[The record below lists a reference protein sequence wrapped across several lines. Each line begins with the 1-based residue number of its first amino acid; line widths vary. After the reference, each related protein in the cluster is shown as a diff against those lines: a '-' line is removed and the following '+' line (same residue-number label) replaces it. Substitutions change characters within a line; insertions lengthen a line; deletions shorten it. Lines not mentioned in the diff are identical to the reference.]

1 VNAGASVTFTAA
13 ATGVPTPTYQ
23 WERSPDGTTW
33 TPIAGATQASYIFTA
48 QATDNGAQ
56 FHVKA
61 ANSVSTVTSN
71 AATLT
76 VNLTF
81 QLPDTTNPGTTVPL
95 VLKAIPTG
103 TFLMGRYAGEAQSI
117 SAEDPQHSVTI
128 SQPFYMG
135 QFEVTQA
142 QWQAIKGNNPSHFC
156 VAGGGA
162 PTDDLTRPVETVSW
176 DVITTPTTGFLAKL
190 NAATAATRPAGM
202 VFRLPTEAEW
212 EWACRAQTTGTPTR
226 FYWGDDP
233 SDTDIL
239 NNAWF
244 LDNSDGGTH
253 PVGTKTANAFG
264 LYDMSGN
271 VWEWCED
278 DWHSDYTGAPTDGSA
293 WVDNPRGTDRML
305 RGGCWYYNAS
315 NCRSAYRWN
324 LVSGNWGYVIG
335 FRVVLGLPRTP

>member
-1 VNAGASVTFTAA
+1 VN
-13 ATGVPTPTYQ
+13 
-23 WERSPDGTTW
+23 
-33 TPIAGATQASYIFTA
+33 
-48 QATDNGAQ
+48 
-56 FHVKA
+56 
-61 ANSVSTVTSN
+61 
-71 AATLT
+71 LT
-76 VNLTF
+76 LTF

-103 TFLMGRYAGEAQSI
+103 TFLMGRYAGEAES
-117 SAEDPQHSVTI
+117 SSSEDPQHSVTI
-128 SQPFYMG
+128 SQPFYLG

-142 QWQAIKGNNPSHFC
+142 QWKAIKGNNPSYFC

-162 PTDDLTRPVETVSW
+162 PTDDLTRPVEQVSW
-176 DVITTPTTGFLAKL
+176 NDITTPTTGFLAML

-226 FYWGDDP
+226 FYWGDDLN
-233 SDTDIL
+233 DTDIL

-244 LDNSDGGTH
+244 SGNSDGNNGNAYGTH
-253 PVGTKTANAFG
+253 PVGKKTANAFG

-278 DWHSDYTGAPTDGSA
+278 DWHSNYTGAPTDGSA
-293 WVDNPRGTDRML
+293 WVDNPRGTSRML
-305 RGGCWYYNAS
+305 RGGSWDGGAV
-315 NCRSAYRWN
+315 NCRSAGRG
-324 LVSGNWGYVIG
+324 GNFPDLRPYAFG